1 MTRRTAVTAALAAAA
16 ALAGAAPVVGQMP
29 VPGGDSASGR
39 TVAID
44 DAGYSPATVVA
55 APGQPVVWNNEGR
68 VPHTV
73 SADNGAF
80 DSGTLQPTATFEL
93 TAPAATGS
101 YTYFCRFHSFMRGT
115 LAVSTI
121 NLEGPRVVVVGNPAA
136 IQGQSPG
143 TAAGTAVVVEVLA
156 SGAWTGL
163 TSTTVAADGT
173 FSVRTPALSTSVV
186 LRARIGAEVSAPLNV
201 PVAPRVVARR
211 AGRTLTVSVRPALA
225 GKARLERLNLNTYRW
240 KTVRPV
246 SIPAD
251 GQASVRV
258 PGAGWFR
265 VTVLPAGGFSAASSP
280 VARFR

>member
-1 MTRRTAVTAALAAAA
+1 VNRRTAVTAALAAAA
-16 ALAGAAPVVGQMP
+16 AFAGAAPVVGQMP
-29 VPGGDSASGR
+29 MPGGDAGR

-44 DAGYSPATVVA
+44 DVGYTPPTVVV
-55 APGQPVVWNNEGR
+55 APGQHVVWTNEGR

-80 DSGTLQPTATFEL
+80 ESGTMQPTATFEL
-93 TAPAATGS
+93 MAPAATGS

-121 NLEGPRVVVVGNPAA
+121 NLEGPRVVVVGNTAA

-143 TAAGTAVVVEVLA
+143 TAAGTAVVVEALA
-156 SGAWTGL
+156 SGAWSEVA
-163 TSTTVAADGT
+163 STTVAADGT

-186 LRARIGAEVSAPLNV
+186 LRARIGAEISAPLNV

-240 KTVRPV
+240 TAVRPLR
-246 SIPAD
+246 IRA
-251 GQASVRV
+251 GGRASVRV

-265 VTVLPAGGFSAASSP
+265 VRVLPAGGFAAASSP
-280 VARFR
+280 AARFR